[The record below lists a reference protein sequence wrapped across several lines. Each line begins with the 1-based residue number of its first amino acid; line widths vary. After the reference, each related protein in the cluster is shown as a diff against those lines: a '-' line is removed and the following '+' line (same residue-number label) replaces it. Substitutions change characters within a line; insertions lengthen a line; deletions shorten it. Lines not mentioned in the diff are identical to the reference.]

1 MDRPAASPSAEDLL
15 KFFRRENEVG
25 VIKIKMSASEYAAHH
40 AAYLAA
46 ARVPFR
52 TETIYLAHQPAAAV
66 TLDAPAQE
74 RPARA
79 QPSAQ
84 PSAQRT
90 APSGWWLI
98 PAVVVVAAIWGLII
112 WWLL

>member
-1 MDRPAASPSAEDLL
+1 MAGLGRWHGVFTSRAQRRATRQNLHVLTTPEHDMPLPDSVTGRHALGGALQAS
-15 KFFRRENEVG
+15 
-25 VIKIKMSASEYAAHH
+25 
-40 AAYLAA
+40 
-46 ARVPFR
+46 
-52 TETIYLAHQPAAAV
+52 AAV

-98 PAVVVVAAIWGLII
+98 PAVVVGAAIWGLII

>member
-1 MDRPAASPSAEDLL
+1 MLGLGRWQNVF
-15 KFFRRENEVG
+15 KNR
-25 VIKIKMSASEYAAHH
+25 AHRC
-40 AAYLAA
+40 A
-46 ARVPFR
+46 ARLSLHSLTTPEHDMPLPDSVTGR
-52 TETIYLAHQPAAAV
+52 HALGGALQASAAV

-98 PAVVVVAAIWGLII
+98 PAVVVGAAIWGLII